1 MNQHPALPRRLGIG
15 ALAIA
20 LVAALAFVALR
31 TGPLAPVKV
40 TVTSVREGKLSPAI
54 FGIGTVEARRSWM
67 VGPTVAGRVLSVR
80 VDVGDVVKAGQLLA
94 EMDPVD
100 LDQRLAA
107 LDAALARATSTQAAA
122 QAQVADTT
130 ARREL
135 PAINAKRNQ
144 DLAAQNFISAGA
156 LEGRLQEKASADAA
170 LQAAQANLSGSAQ
183 DINRQRAERAALQ
196 QQRGNVRLLA
206 PGDGVVTSRD
216 AEAGSTVVA
225 GQPVLRLI
233 DPASLWVRMR
243 VDQGRSAGLAPG
255 LKARIVLRS
264 QPHTSLEG
272 QVARVELLADA
283 VTEERI
289 AQVAFA
295 PTPAV
300 ATTQA
305 ASSTAA
311 FAPSVGELAEVE
323 LQLPETASA
332 LLLPNASIQR
342 LQGQTGVWR
351 LSEGKPAF
359 TLVRLGVSSL
369 DGRVQMLE
377 GLKAGDS
384 VVVYSQKAL
393 TEGARVQ
400 VMDALVKVSAGGKAG
415 RSKAGSAP

>member
-1 MNQHPALPRRLGIG
+1 MNQHPLLLRRIGIG
-15 ALAIA
+15 ALAIS

-40 TVTSVREGKLSPAI
+40 TVTSVQEGKLSPAI

-80 VDVGDVVKAGQLLA
+80 VDVGDSVKAGQLLA

-107 LDAALARATSTQAAA
+107 LDAALARASSNQAAA
-122 QAQVADTT
+122 QAQVADAT

-135 PAINAKRNQ
+135 AALNTKRNQ
-144 DLAAQNFISAGA
+144 DLAAQNFISPGA
-156 LEGRLQEKASADAA
+156 LEVRLQEKASADAA
-170 LQAAQANLSGSAQ
+170 LQAAQANLSGTAQ
-183 DINRQRAERAALQ
+183 DINRQKAERAALQ

-206 PGDGVVTSRD
+206 PAVAVVISRD

-264 QPHTSLEG
+264 QPQAPLQG
-272 QVARVELLADA
+272 QVARVEMLADA

-289 AQVAFA
+289 AQIAFA
-295 PTPAV
+295 ATPGPT
-300 ATTQA
+300 
-305 ASSTAA
+305 ASSVPHS
-311 FAPSVGELAEVE
+311 APSVGELVEVE
-323 LQLPETASA
+323 LQLPETAAA

-351 LSEGKPAF
+351 LTEGKPAF
-359 TLVRLGVSSL
+359 APVRLGTSSL
-369 DGRVQMLE
+369 DGRVQVLD

-400 VMDALVKVSAGGKAG
+400 VVDALVKSATDGKAG
-415 RSKAGSAP
+415 NPKTGSAP

>member
-1 MNQHPALPRRLGIG
+1 MNQRPHLLRRIG
-15 ALAIA
+15 FSALAVV

-31 TGPLAPVKV
+31 TGPLAPIKV
-40 TVTSVREGKLSPAI
+40 TVTSVQEGKLSPAI

-80 VDVGDVVKAGQLLA
+80 VDVCDTVIAGQLLA

-100 LDQRLAA
+100 LDQRLSA
-107 LDAALARATSTQAAA
+107 LDAALARAGSTQAAA

-135 PAINAKRNQ
+135 AAINAKRNQ

-170 LQAAQANLSGSAQ
+170 LQAAQANLSGTAQ
-183 DINRQRAERAALQ
+183 DINRLKAERAALQ

-206 PGDGVVTSRD
+206 PADGVITSRD

-255 LKARIVLRS
+255 LKANIVLRS
-264 QPHTSLEG
+264 QPRTPLQG

-289 AQVAFA
+289 AQIAFA
-295 PTPAV
+295 APTV
-300 ATTQA
+300 
-305 ASSTAA
+305 TA
-311 FAPSVGELAEVE
+311 SVGELAEVE
-323 LQLPETASA
+323 LQLTETAAA

-342 LQGQTGVWR
+342 LEGKTGVWR
-351 LSEGKPAF
+351 LAEGKPAF
-359 TLVRLGVSSL
+359 APVRLGVSSL
-369 DGRVQMLE
+369 DGRVQVLE
-377 GLKAGDS
+377 GLKSGDS

-400 VMDALVKVSAGGKAG
+400 VVDTLVK
-415 RSKAGSAP
+415 GSTP